1 MYLVH
6 TGDKHTEHIMLKTLP
21 LALSISVLSIS
32 LFGCAQNHSSSLA
45 NASETSAINQVE
57 VMQTPAS
64 QAFSKL
70 IENIW
75 QYELSQYPGLAKSKG
90 KKAIDLPRQFT
101 DISLPALTARN
112 AQFVAFRNL
121 LSQIDASA
129 LTEGERI
136 TLLMQK
142 YRLDNNISQFEFK
155 EYRVPITS
163 EYGFHSSL
171 GSSLSGMRIENA
183 SDVLVYKQML
193 QELPEQFA
201 HNMTYMQEGLSVG
214 HTQPQVV
221 LKDYEDTISAF
232 INTNL
237 NNENIQEHVFFSPI
251 KNAKEALISPANK
264 AELIELVKHAN
275 DVYQDFY
282 DFFMQEY
289 VPKAKSDIAAKTW
302 PQGMDF
308 YNNRIQHFTTTSLTA
323 KEIHNIGLDEVA
335 RIRADMQKIVDTL
348 SDKGE
353 FKGSINEFI
362 SFLRTDER
370 FYAKTPEELIMYASY
385 VSKQM
390 DAKLPQLFYKLPRTP
405 YGVAPVPDSIAPKY
419 TTGRY
424 VSPRRDD
431 QPGYY
436 WVNTYALDKRPLYAI
451 PALTLHEA
459 VPGHHLQISLAAEM
473 TELPEVRRSTYI
485 SAFGEGWGLYSEF
498 LGLEVGIYEDPY
510 DDFGRLS
517 YEMWRACRLVVDTGM
532 HVFGWSRDKALA
544 YMLENTALSEHN
556 VRTEIDRY
564 ISWPAQA
571 LSYKIGEIKI
581 KELRAKAQSE
591 LGENFDLRA
600 FHDAVLENGSIPL
613 FVLEQKM
620 NAFIAE
626 QKEAQQ

>member
-1 MYLVH
+1 MNAMAM
-6 TGDKHTEHIMLKTLP
+6 EHAMLKILP
-21 LALSISVLSIS
+21 FALSISLLSLGLS
-32 LFGCAQNHSSSLA
+32 GCAQNHSSSLA
-45 NASETSAINQVE
+45 PASETRSPAQGYAE
-57 VMQTPAS
+57 QTPAS
-64 QAFSKL
+64 KAFNRL
-70 IENIW
+70 IKDIW

-90 KKAIDLPRQFT
+90 RNAADLPRQFT

-112 AQFVAFRNL
+112 AQFITFRSF
-121 LSQIDASA
+121 LSQIDESA
-129 LTEGERI
+129 LNESERI
-136 TLLMQK
+136 TFLMQK

-171 GSSLSGMRIENA
+171 GSSLSGMRIKNA
-183 SDVLVYKQML
+183 DDVLVYKQML

-201 HNMTYMQEGLSVG
+201 HNISYMREGLSLG
-214 HTQPQVV
+214 HTQPQIV
-221 LKDYEDTISAF
+221 LIDYQDTISAF
-232 INTNL
+232 INTDL
-237 NNENIQEHVFFSPI
+237 DNENIQEHVFFGPI
-251 KNAKEALISPANK
+251 KQAKEGLISGADE

-275 DVYQDFY
+275 DVYLDFY

-289 VPKAKSDIAAKTW
+289 VPQAKTDIAAKTW

-308 YNNRIQHFTTTSLTA
+308 YNNRMQHYTTTSLSA
-323 KEIHNIGLDEVA
+323 KEIHNIGLAEVA
-335 RIRADMQKIVDTL
+335 RIRADMQKIVNGL
-348 SDKGE
+348 RDKGE
-353 FKGSINEFI
+353 FEGSIDEFI
-362 SFLRTDER
+362 TFLRTDER
-370 FYAKTPEELIMYASY
+370 FYAKTPEDLIMYASY

-405 YGVAPVPDSIAPKY
+405 YGVAPVPDNIAPKY

-424 VSPRRDD
+424 LSPRRDD

-473 TELPEVRRSTYI
+473 KELPEVRRSTYI

-498 LGLEVGIYEDPY
+498 LGLEVGIYDDPY

-581 KELRAKAQSE
+581 KELRAKAESE
-591 LGENFDLRA
+591 LGEKFDLRA

-613 FVLEQKM
+613 FVLEQKI
-620 NAFIAE
+620 NAFIA
-626 QKEAQQ
+626 QRKEAPH